1 MTQTVC
7 ARLLNCLRDHGP
19 LTKPQLEQRLQL
31 RHNGAKSGLAR
42 LKMAGFIDHTSGPC
56 SPYYAVPGMG
66 DYADGRCPGTSHLW
80 SREREVMEEMAAA
93 ERIARLTRNI
103 PKEPPSLAT
112 EHLIESQLVRG
123 RR

>member
-1 MTQTVC
+1 MSETVTG
-7 ARLLNCLRDHGP
+7 RLLACLREHGP
-19 LTKPQLEQRLQL
+19 LTKPQLEQRLGL

-42 LKMAGFIDHTSGPC
+42 LKMAGFIDHTHGPC
-56 SPYYAVPGMG
+56 SPYQAIAGMG
-66 DYADGRCPGTSHLW
+66 DYTDGRCPGTSHLW

-112 EHLIESQLVRG
+112 EHLIASQLLRG